1 MQKDALLE
9 SKEAELRVLE
19 SSLMERINN
28 ETIAKKEMEEAFTVT
43 ITNTMNEI
51 KGEVGRE
58 VLEGEQA
65 VSELKEVLE
74 VMFNKRIRWKYQ
86 NYKKLLENYQ

>member
-1 MQKDALLE
+1 LQKDALLE